1 LLKPQ
6 NRNQLLTQAGETIVF
21 EPRNVK
27 LPNKEAVSA
36 QYQGD
41 QKNENDL
48 QSRADAEVVDA

>member
-1 LLKPQ
+1 MKPQ
-6 NRNQLLTQAGETIVF
+6 DGDQLLAYAGETIRL
-21 EPRNVK
+21 EASNME